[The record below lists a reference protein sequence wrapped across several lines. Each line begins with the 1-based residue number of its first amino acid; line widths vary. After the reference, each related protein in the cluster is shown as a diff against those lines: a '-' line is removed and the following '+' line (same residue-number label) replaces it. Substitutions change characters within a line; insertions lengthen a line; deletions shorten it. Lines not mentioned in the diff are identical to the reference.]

1 MNLEPYLPKHYS
13 SLMKVVLAK
22 SAGFCW
28 GVSRAV
34 EKARSLAKSGPVFTD
49 GPLIH
54 NEEMMDLLESE
65 GISET
70 DDMTGINHAKLLIR
84 AHGIPPERRKQ
95 LAEACAEII
104 DTTCP
109 DVAKIQGLI
118 RKHARLG
125 YSIIIYGDK
134 GHAEVTGL
142 LGFAEGNGYVVS
154 SIDDVLNLPALPPPV
169 CMVSQSTQF
178 PACYSKIAA
187 TVKNRNPDM
196 VVLDTIC
203 AATKNRQDELISIAP
218 LVDVFVV
225 VGGRHSANTVRLLE
239 LAKSLKPAF
248 HIQTAEQINPDE
260 FMNFKIVGLTAGA
273 STPDFIIKKVYAR
286 LEQL

>member
-1 MNLEPYLPKHYS
+1 
-13 SLMKVVLAK
+13 MKVLLAN

-34 EKARSLAKSGPVFTD
+34 DKARSLARKGRVYSD

-54 NEEMMDLLESE
+54 NEEMMRQLQSE

-70 DDMTGINHAKLLIR
+70 DDISSIGNAMLLIR
-84 AHGIPPERRKQ
+84 AHGIPPERRKR
-95 LAEACAEII
+95 LNESSADIT

-142 LGFAEGNGYVVS
+142 LGFTEGKGYVVTTQED
-154 SIDDVLNLPALPPPV
+154 IHKLPNLNPACL
-169 CMVSQSTQF
+169 VSQSTQF
-178 PACYSKIAA
+178 PSCYKLIAEE
-187 TVKNRNPDM
+187 VRKRNPET
-196 VVLDTIC
+196 VILDTIC
-203 AATKNRQDELISIAP
+203 EATKKRQSELVEMAAN
-218 LVDVFVV
+218 VDAFVV
-225 VGGRHSANTVRLLE
+225 VGSSNSANTVRLLE
-239 LAKSLKPAF
+239 LAKSLKPALQ
-248 HIQTAEQINPDE
+248 IQTADQIKPSDFTE
-260 FMNFKIVGLTAGA
+260 FHTVGLTAGA
-273 STPDFIIKKVYAR
+273 STPDFIIQQVRIK
-286 LEQL
+286 LEDL

>member
-1 MNLEPYLPKHYS
+1 
-13 SLMKVVLAK
+13 MKVLLAK

-34 EKARSLAKSGPVFTD
+34 EKARSLAREGRVYTD

-54 NEEMMDLLESE
+54 NEEMMQQLQSE

-70 DDMTGINHAKLLIR
+70 DDISNIGTAKLLVR

-95 LAEACAEII
+95 LNASSAEVT

-125 YSIIIYGDK
+125 YNIIIYGDK

-142 LGFAEGNGYVVS
+142 LGFTEGKGHVVTTRED
-154 SIDDVLNLPALPPPV
+154 ILKLPDLDPACLV
-169 CMVSQSTQF
+169 AQSTQF
-178 PACYSKIAA
+178 PSSYKLIAEE
-187 TVKNRNPDM
+187 VCKRNPDA
-196 VVLDTIC
+196 VILDTIC
-203 AATKNRQDELISIAP
+203 EATKKRQSELIEMASN
-218 LVDVFVV
+218 VDAFVV
-225 VGGRHSANTVRLLE
+225 VGSSNSANTVRLLE
-239 LAKSLKPAF
+239 LAKSLKPALQ
-248 HIQTAEQINPDE
+248 IQTADQIKPTNFTE
-260 FMNFKIVGLTAGA
+260 FHTVGLTAGA
-273 STPDFIIKKVYAR
+273 STPDFIIQQVRTK
-286 LEQL
+286 LEEL